1 MSSPSLQMMSTM
13 GSATIGAKATK
24 DASKQSAMV
33 AMMALME
40 QQRQYEDQKKMFM
53 PFYKTGTGA
62 LEDYQKML
70 HGGYEME
77 ESPAA
82 QYQLQQGTKAMNRA
96 LAARGLSGSGNAVNR
111 LTELNSSIAAS
122 DWSNQYN
129 RLLDAIKIGTGAA
142 SSAGQ
147 AGQNYANAVSNT
159 ANNLGNIYQNNA
171 NTLGS
176 IYQNAATGINN
187 AMNSAGNNA
196 MGLVST
202 GIKSGWW
209 GDGGGWTGD
218 LGAGGSLSQFV

>member
-1 MSSPSLQMMSTM
+1 MSLPGLQAVTGIGSSL
-13 GSATIGAKATK
+13 IGAHASK
-24 DASKQSAMV
+24 DASKQAAAV

-40 QQRQYEDQKKMFM
+40 QKRQYDDQIKRFK
-53 PFYKTGTGA
+53 PFYETGTGA
-62 LEDYQKML
+62 LEDYNKML
-70 HGGYEME
+70 HGGYDMQ

-82 QYQLQQGTKAMNRA
+82 QYQLQQGTKAMNRS

-147 AGQNYANAVSNT
+147 AGQNYANAATNT

-171 NTLGS
+171 NTLNS
-176 IYQNAATGINN
+176 IYSNAANSING
-187 AMNSAGNNA
+187 AMNTAGQNA

-209 GDGGGWTGD
+209 GDGA
-218 LGAGGSLSQFV
+218 GAGATAESLMGVNPY

>member
-13 GSATIGAKATK
+13 GSATIGAKASK
-24 DASKQSAMV
+24 DASKLSAAV
-33 AMMALME
+33 ALMALME
-40 QQRQYEDQKKMFM
+40 QKRQYDEQKKMFM
-53 PFYKTGTGA
+53 PYYETGTGA

-70 HGGYEME
+70 QGGYDMK

-82 QYQLQQGTKAMNRA
+82 QYQLEKSTKAMNRA
-96 LAARGLSGSGNAVNR
+96 MAARGLSGSGNAVNR

-209 GDGGGWTGD
+209 GE
-218 LGAGGSLSQFV
+218 GAGAGVTAESLMGVNPY

>member
-1 MSSPSLQMMSTM
+1 MSSGIFQAVGGI
-13 GSATIGAKATK
+13 GSSIIGSKATK
-24 DASKQSAMV
+24 DASKQAAMV

-40 QQRQYEDQKKMFM
+40 QKRQYEDQKKMFM
-53 PFYKTGTGA
+53 PFYETGTGA
-62 LEDYQKML
+62 VEDYQKML
-70 HGGYEME
+70 QGGYDMQ

-159 ANNLGNIYQNNA
+159 ANNLGNIYQNEAQSLN
-171 NTLGS
+171 S
-176 IYQNAATGINN
+176 IYSNAANSING
-187 AMNSAGNNA
+187 AMNSAGNDA
-196 MGLVST
+196 MGLIST
-202 GIKSGWW
+202 GMKLGWW
-209 GDGGGWTGD
+209 G
-218 LGAGGSLSQFV
+218 